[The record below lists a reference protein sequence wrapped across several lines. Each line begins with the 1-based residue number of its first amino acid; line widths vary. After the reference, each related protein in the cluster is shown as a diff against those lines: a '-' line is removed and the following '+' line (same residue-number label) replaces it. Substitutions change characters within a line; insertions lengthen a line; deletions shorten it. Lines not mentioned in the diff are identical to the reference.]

1 MKEINNNKTYQIA
14 KELNKIGNQLTL
26 NVNELINEVNSYTDN
41 YCDQTFIA
49 PSLTNDS
56 DEKLIKN
63 VLKKG
68 ETIFDKIQ
76 ESSKRNE
83 FVIQLENLVDSIL
96 NKFNNKMNE
105 FREKI
110 FEERESLI
118 ERNNEILDNLKILE
132 RITMKHTMRNSL
144 KQNEDIEMKKKM
156 KVKIFPIKLD
166 KFNLFF

>member
-49 PSLTNDS
+49 PLLTNDS
-56 DEKLIKN
+56 DEKIIKN
-63 VLKKG
+63 ALKKG

-76 ESSKRNE
+76 ESLKRNE

-132 RITMKHTMRNSL
+132 RITMKQTMRKS
-144 KQNEDIEMKKKM
+144 
-156 KVKIFPIKLD
+156 
-166 KFNLFF
+166 